1 MWKFE
6 EIHMFE
12 VNEWFSE
19 NQYIINLQSVYVEL
33 VQVEF
38 LIIEL
43 DFIYKKR
50 HNL

>member
-1 MWKFE
+1 
-6 EIHMFE
+6 MFE

-38 LIIEL
+38 LISTL
-43 DFIYKKR
+43 DFIYKKTS
-50 HNL
+50 